1 VPLSTILSTALL
13 GFGTGL
19 ALIVAIGA
27 QNAYVLRI
35 GLLGRTRLT
44 VPVVLV
50 CALSDAVLIAAGVA
64 GIGAVVEAAPQVVT
78 AVRVVGAGF
87 LLVYAVFAARRAL
100 RPSGEALTADVD
112 AGVAG
117 VAADAAVAAD
127 AGVAAVA
134 AESARPDLPRAG
146 VRDRGRVPDD
156 PPSATDA
163 RPRGETRATD
173 TRPRGETRAAATT
186 TRAAVLT
193 AVAFTWLN
201 PHVYLDTLVFLGSV
215 ANQQP
220 GDLRWWW
227 AAGAVTGSVVWF
239 SALGLGSRLLR
250 PLFARPGAWRV
261 LDGVIA
267 VVMAALGVKLLIGG

>member
-100 RPSGEALTADVD
+100 RPSGEALTADV
-112 AGVAG
+112 AAG
-117 VAADAAVAAD
+117 VAADAAVAT
-127 AGVAAVA
+127 
-134 AESARPDLPRAG
+134 ESAHADLPRAG
-146 VRDRGRVPDD
+146 VRARE
-156 PPSATDA
+156 AT
-163 RPRGETRATD
+163 GTT
-173 TRPRGETRAAATT
+173 TTT

-267 VVMAALGVKLLIGG
+267 VVMAALGLKLLVGG